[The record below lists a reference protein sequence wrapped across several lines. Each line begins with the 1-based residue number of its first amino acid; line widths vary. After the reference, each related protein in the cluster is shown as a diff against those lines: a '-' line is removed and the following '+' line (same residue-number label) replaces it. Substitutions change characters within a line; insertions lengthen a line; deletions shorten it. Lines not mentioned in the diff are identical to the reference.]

1 VLTAMQKTVLI
12 TGASRGI
19 GLGMVKQFLSDES
32 YFVIACARNPSASLE
47 TLKENFAGRLAVE
60 KLDVS
65 CKSDFAQLADKYDS
79 LDVVIANAG
88 ISNKNHPVDPLLT
101 CSVEDM
107 MATFETNCVGTL
119 LTMQS
124 FTNALIKSKSKVK
137 VFTCISSRYSLTH
150 ILTHSTNHLLTH
162 SLRLASIGQNTFGG
176 YTSYRASKAAL
187 NQLVKTYDNDKSVR
201 ANGIVSVCI
210 HPGWVQTDMGKLSL
224 TYSLTHSPTHSLT
237 PSLTHSLPHS
247 LTHYSLTHSLTHSFI
262 HLFK

>member
-1 VLTAMQKTVLI
+1 MQKTVLI

-32 YFVIACARNPSASLE
+32 YFVIACARSPSASLE
-47 TLKENFAGRLAVE
+47 SLKENFAGRLAVE
-60 KLDVS
+60 KLDVAS
-65 CKSDFAQLADKYDS
+65 KSDFAHIADKYDS

-137 VFTCISSRYSLTH
+137 IFTCISS
-150 ILTHSTNHLLTH
+150 
-162 SLRLASIGQNTFGG
+162 RLASIGQNTFGG

-210 HPGWVQTDMGKLSL
+210 HPGWVQTDMGKLL
-224 TYSLTHSPTHSLT
+224 SPSFI
-237 PSLTHSLPHS
+237 
-247 LTHYSLTHSLTHSFI
+247 HSFI
-262 HLFK
+262 HLNN

>member
-1 VLTAMQKTVLI
+1 MQKTVLI

-150 ILTHSTNHLLTH
+150 LLTHSTNHLLTH

-210 HPGWVQTDMGKLSL
+210 HPGWVQTDMG
-224 TYSLTHSPTHSLT
+224 T
-237 PSLTHSLPHS
+237 P
-247 LTHYSLTHSLTHSFI
+247 SFI
-262 HLFK
+262 HTLTHFYPH

>member
-1 VLTAMQKTVLI
+1 MPPPYRGVQETTLYILLLLLLPSLVLTAMQKTVLI

-137 VFTCISSRYSLTH
+137 VFTCISSR
-150 ILTHSTNHLLTH
+150 
-162 SLRLASIGQNTFGG
+162 LASIGQNTFGG

-237 PSLTHSLPHS
+237 PSLTHSL
-247 LTHYSLTHSLTHSFI
+247 THSFI
-262 HLFK
+262 HSFI

>member
-1 VLTAMQKTVLI
+1 MQKTVLI

-137 VFTCISSRYSLTH
+137 VFTCISSR
-150 ILTHSTNHLLTH
+150 
-162 SLRLASIGQNTFGG
+162 LASIGQNTFGG

-237 PSLTHSLPHS
+237 PSLTHSL
-247 LTHYSLTHSLTHSFI
+247 THSFI
-262 HLFK
+262 HSFI

>member
-1 VLTAMQKTVLI
+1 MQKTVLI

-150 ILTHSTNHLLTH
+150 LLTHSTNHLLTH

>member
-1 VLTAMQKTVLI
+1 MTCAYRGLEETTLYILLLLLLPLLVLTAMQKTVLI

-32 YFVIACARNPSASLE
+32 YFVIACARSPSASLE
-47 TLKENFAGRLAVE
+47 SLKEKFAGRLAVE
-60 KLDVS
+60 KLDVAS
-65 CKSDFAQLADKYDS
+65 KSDFAHIADKYDS

-137 VFTCISSRYSLTH
+137 VFTCISSR
-150 ILTHSTNHLLTH
+150 
-162 SLRLASIGQNTFGG
+162 LASIGQNNFGG

-210 HPGWVQTDMGKLSL
+210 HPGWVQTDMGKLL
-224 TYSLTHSPTHSLT
+224 SP
-237 PSLTHSLPHS
+237 
-247 LTHYSLTHSLTHSFI
+247 SFI
-262 HLFK
+262 HSFYHSFK